1 MLHRD
6 RINMHTNPLSTVE
19 QLMHTGTPRR
29 WRGIL
34 HRWSFFHTWYEA
46 KGQKTTV
53 NVSYL
58 AWLCFGGKW
67 FLNKLAKI
75 WLSAFPIV
83 PIHLHIYFTLSD
95 VIELKRRSLK
105 KRWIGY
111 TAKCTCYTLTVK
123 SDVWN
128 VLTKSARNV
137 ACCDISIYR
146 SYIMSDFAPCMFF
159 LFVKLS
165 VTL

>member
-46 KGQKTTV
+46 KGQKSTV

-75 WLSAFPIV
+75 WLSAFLIV
-83 PIHLHIYFTLSD
+83 PIHLHIHFTFSD
-95 VIELKRRSLK
+95 VIELKRRSFKKTLNRIHGKMYMLYVYSKEWRLK
-105 KRWIGY
+105 CREEI
-111 TAKCTCYTLTVK
+111 
-123 SDVWN
+123 S
-128 VLTKSARNV
+128 TKHYMLR
-137 ACCDISIYR
+137 Y
-146 SYIMSDFAPCMFF
+146 
-159 LFVKLS
+159 LHL
-165 VTL
+165 

>member
-1 MLHRD
+1 MSSHSSMLHRD

-19 QLMHTGTPRR
+19 RLMHTGTPRR

-58 AWLCFGGKW
+58 ACLCLSGKW

-75 WLSAFPIV
+75 WLSAFLIV
-83 PIHLHIYFTLSD
+83 PIHLHIYFTFSD
-95 VIELKRRSLK
+95 VIELKRRSFKKTLNRIHGKMYLLYVYSKEWRLK
-105 KRWIGY
+105 CREE
-111 TAKCTCYTLTVK
+111 
-123 SDVWN
+123 
-128 VLTKSARNV
+128 
-137 ACCDISIYR
+137 ISTQRYMLR
-146 SYIMSDFAPCMFF
+146 Y
-159 LFVKLS
+159 LHL
-165 VTL
+165 